1 MDLSELHDN
10 YPTNLLDTLSSEN
23 KTVVLLGDFNAD
35 LLKYDQNS
43 NISDF
48 LDLMYSSLLLPHIFS
63 PTRTTSSSATLIDN
77 IFTNNYNSS
86 FVSGNLV
93 NTLSDH
99 HAQFLIMGNQHSPLE
114 LDSKEHMFQDFQ
126 EIEKNKNIISSLLEN
141 KDWVSELRLS
151 HNDVNLSSELFLRKV
166 EKLIN
171 FWAPLQKVS
180 NKQKKLLN
188 KPWLTSGI
196 LKSIEIKNRLHKR
209 MCRAKDPLHKEEL
222 AIKVKNYR
230 NTILKLTRKSKANH
244 FNKYFQDNK
253 LSLFKTWEGIR
264 EIINISKKGSN
275 NINCIQIGRT
285 TISNSSDIANEFNR
299 HFTSVAKQIQEKLI
313 KSKHHYSHQHY

>member
-1 MDLSELHDN
+1 MELSEFNNN
-10 YPTNLLDTLSSEN
+10 YLTNLLDTLSSEN

-48 LDLMYSSLLLPHIFS
+48 LDLMYSSLLLLHIFS

-114 LDSKEHMFQDFQ
+114 LDSKEHMFRDFQ

-141 KDWVSELRLS
+141 VDWVSELRVS
-151 HNDVNLSSELFLRKV
+151 RNDVNSSPELFLRKV

-188 KPWLTSGI
+188 KPWLTSDI
-196 LKSIEIKNRLHKR
+196 LKSIGIKNRLHIASVCVQR
-209 MCRAKDPLHKEEL
+209 IHY
-222 AIKVKNYR
+222 IKKN
-230 NTILKLTRKSKANH
+230 
-244 FNKYFQDNK
+244 
-253 LSLFKTWEGIR
+253 
-264 EIINISKKGSN
+264 
-275 NINCIQIGRT
+275 
-285 TISNSSDIANEFNR
+285 
-299 HFTSVAKQIQEKLI
+299 
-313 KSKHHYSHQHY
+313 

>member
-1 MDLSELHDN
+1 MELSEFNNN
-10 YPTNLLDTLSSEN
+10 YLTNLLDTLSSEN

-48 LDLMYSSLLLPHIFS
+48 LDLMYSSLLFSHFFS

-99 HAQFLIMGNQHSPLE
+99 HAQVLIMGNQQSPLE
-114 LDSKEHMFQDFQ
+114 LDKKEHMFRGFQ
-126 EIEKNKNIISSLLEN
+126 EIEKNKNIISSLLKN
-141 KDWVSELRLS
+141 VDWVSELRLS
-151 HNDVNLSSELFLRKV
+151 RDDVNLSSELFLRKV
-166 EKLIN
+166 KKLIN
-171 FWAPLQKVS
+171 FWTPLQKVS

-196 LKSIEIKNRLHKR
+196 LKSIETKNRLHKR
-209 MCRAKDPLHKEEL
+209 IYRAKEPLHKEEL
-222 AIKVKNYR
+222 AIKVTNYR
-230 NTILKLTRKSKANH
+230 NIILKLT
-244 FNKYFQDNK
+244 
-253 LSLFKTWEGIR
+253 
-264 EIINISKKGSN
+264 
-275 NINCIQIGRT
+275 
-285 TISNSSDIANEFNR
+285 
-299 HFTSVAKQIQEKLI
+299 
-313 KSKHHYSHQHY
+313 